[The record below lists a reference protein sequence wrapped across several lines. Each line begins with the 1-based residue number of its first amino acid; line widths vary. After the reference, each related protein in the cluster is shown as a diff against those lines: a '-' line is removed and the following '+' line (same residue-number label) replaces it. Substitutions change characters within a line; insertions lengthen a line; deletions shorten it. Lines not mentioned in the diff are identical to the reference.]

1 MLKKIDLYNKTM
13 KMKKIV
19 LLVIVLVSGLVH
31 SQEKPQYVEV
41 NYDLILEMNPED
53 VLKNIPSQYRAAV
66 EEGIRQELK
75 DGIVI
80 NYVLKTNGK
89 ESTYNMVEKISNA
102 QSQVGIITQQ
112 IQNSDKGITYKD
124 LTNNTMLKTYEI
136 FGQKYLIDDK
146 LPEYTWEVSRE
157 KSKVLDFETR
167 KATGTYND
175 SIQIEA
181 WFTPKIS
188 IKDGPDRAWGL
199 PGLILKTTFEAN
211 NANARLVATQVTV
224 RDEDI
229 EIKKPSE
236 GKPLTQKEFEAE
248 IKAITEQYQ
257 KMMQGGVDKED

>member
-1 MLKKIDLYNKTM
+1 MR
-13 KMKKIV
+13 KIV
-19 LLVIVLVSGLVH
+19 LLVIVLVSALVN
-31 SQEKPQYVEV
+31 SQEKFQYVEV

-53 VLKNIPSQYRAAV
+53 VLKSIPSQYRAAM

-75 DGIVI
+75 DGLVL

-89 ESTYNMVEKISNA
+89 ESTYNIVEKISNA
-102 QSQVGIITQQ
+102 QSQVGIIKQQ

-124 LTNNTMLKTYEI
+124 LTNNIMLKTYEI

-146 LPEYTWEVSRE
+146 LPEYIWEVSRE
-157 KSKVLDFETR
+157 KSKVLNFETR
-167 KATGTYND
+167 KANGTYND

-211 NANARLVATQVTV
+211 NVKATIIATQVTV
-224 RDEDI
+224 RDEEI
-229 EIKKPSE
+229 EIKKPNE

-248 IKAITEQYQ
+248 IKAVTEKYQ